1 MNMQVKRNSIYIAF
15 CVLFF
20 NLSCSYAQNYFI
32 LKAKINGIGAGQY
45 LYLLSFSEN
54 GISDMDSIQVT
65 QSGLVEFKISEKIP
79 VGLYR
84 LFLGSTQEAQM
95 MHAPPQILDFIF
107 NKQNIHFQLSF
118 MNPFESLK
126 ILNPEDKENV
136 LYFEYLKANQ
146 VFNQKMDSVYRALAL
161 VDKSDLL
168 YQKLIERFNLL
179 QINQKQ
185 FEESLITSNSDA
197 FFTHIVKAK
206 QMPLVDAAISDK
218 ERVALMKR
226 DFLSPD
232 IFMDTF
238 LLRTNILEEKVIS
251 YMQLYFDNTLSPLQ
265 QDAVFI
271 EGVDKVLNLAKQGE
285 PSVNKYVLNNLIMGF
300 EMNGRIAVLEH
311 IHINYAEIS
320 CENSMLS
327 EASVK
332 RLASISANAIG
343 NPAAEIAANDINGI
357 AFRLSEIKTKHT
369 IVVFFASWCDH
380 CQTFI
385 PELRKEIVAYNNN
398 KHQKDKI
405 TVIGVSLDNSAQEL
419 QEFIKSNDYSS
430 WIITVDYKSWE
441 GEIARD
447 YNVYS
452 TPTLFLLDEKKTIV
466 NKPLVI
472 DKLLSY
478 LNQNHQHN

>member
-1 MNMQVKRNSIYIAF
+1 MS
-15 CVLFF
+15 
-20 NLSCSYAQNYFI
+20 
-32 LKAKINGIGAGQY
+32 
-45 LYLLSFSEN
+45 
-54 GISDMDSIQVT
+54 
-65 QSGLVEFKISEKIP
+65 P
-79 VGLYR
+79 GLYR

-107 NKQNIHFQLSF
+107 NKQNIHFQLNF

-126 ILNPEDKENV
+126 VLNSEDKENA

-146 VFNQKMDSVYRALAL
+146 QFNQKMDSVYRALAL
-161 VDKSDLL
+161 IDKSDLL
-168 YQKLIERFNLL
+168 YQKLIERFKSL

-185 FEESLITSNSDA
+185 FEESLIADNKDA

-206 QMPLVDAAISDK
+206 EMPLIDAAMSDK
-218 ERVALMKR
+218 ERVELMKR

-232 IFMDTF
+232 IFKDTC

-251 YMQLYFDNTLSPLQ
+251 YMQMYFDNSLSPLQ
-265 QDAVFI
+265 QDAAFI

-285 PSVNKYVLNNLIMGF
+285 PSVYKYVLNNLIMGF

-311 IHINYAEIS
+311 LHINYAESS

-332 RLASISANAIG
+332 KLASISANAIG
-343 NPAAEIAANDINGI
+343 NPAAEIDAKDINGI
-357 AFRLSEIKTKHT
+357 AFRLSEIKTKYT

-385 PELRKEIVAYNNN
+385 PELRKEIAVYNSN
-398 KHQKDKI
+398 KEAQNKI
-405 TVIGVSLDNSAQEL
+405 AVIGVSLDNSDPAL
-419 QEFIKSNDYSS
+419 QDFIKSDDYSS
-430 WIITVDYKSWE
+430 WIITADYKSWE
-441 GEIARD
+441 GEIVRD

-466 NKPLVI
+466 SKPLVI

-478 LNQNHQHN
+478 LYQNHQHN